1 MKSTLRSFLLAIL
14 LVGVFSP
21 LSQAEE
27 MTTKESKVEDP
38 QDKIQM
44 HEHMAEMYKKA
55 ADCLRSGKTEVVCH
69 DAMMTEC
76 KDMKGKMDCPMMSDM
91 KTMHKNMHAKMKK
104 GKMSSDKMD
113 AEHHP

>member
-76 KDMKGKMDCPMMSDM
+76 KDMKGKMDCPMM
-91 KTMHKNMHAKMKK
+91 AK
-104 GKMSSDKMD
+104 DKMAP
-113 AEHHP
+113 AEKGQPGPSDGDDHSSHHPQP